1 VTGEHEP
8 LGRASGDTSL
18 LNYITGK
25 NLSVR
30 QRLMTLG
37 AAAILG
43 IGSMLAVGWY
53 QNAQLNLSLERAMT
67 VKYEVEKVNEMRL
80 ANANLVLAA
89 MDTIIDRGEGSI
101 QPERIE
107 IINAATAT
115 LAAGSATLKAIAAEA
130 GAADQV
136 STYDEDLN
144 TVTQAIKVDLKRM
157 VENGAPEADYAAV
170 DDAIDGAGERVGAT
184 LNNVSALGGNIVA
197 ERVAEATQRSA
208 EALRVQLILGSIAF
222 LTVVFLQFIHGN
234 SIANGIRAVA
244 RSMQRI
250 VDGDYNAT
258 IEGTERGDEI
268 GNMAK
273 SADVFRLAAIEKQ
286 DLEESTRSQRLQ
298 DEAERERRTSSAEAD
313 TRALKV
319 AVDALGEGLKNLSEG
334 DLSARITVSFP
345 PDLERLRHDF
355 NEVATNLKKVMQE
368 IASNSSSIHAN
379 SQQMRSAADD
389 LARRTEQQAASL
401 EQTSAALSEITQTV
415 KSSTERA
422 EEASHM
428 VDNAKDYAEKSG
440 AVVNDAMAAMN
451 RIEDATD
458 EIGKIINVIDEI
470 AFQTNLLALNAG
482 VEAARAGDAGKGFA
496 VVAQEVRALAG
507 RAAEAARDIKT
518 LVTRSSDEVRSGVDL
533 VTATGEALHRIGEDV
548 LRINEHVKAIVTS
561 AREQSVGLSEIN
573 SAVGQMDQVTQQNAA
588 MVEQT
593 NAASHT
599 LASDAENLSRL
610 VGQFKMNLGE
620 TAHARDPEQAAA
632 VAPARPSPARALIQ
646 KVAGTFNRTASASAS
661 GAAAKE
667 HWEEF

>member
-1 VTGEHEP
+1 M
-8 LGRASGDTSL
+8 

-37 AAAILG
+37 SAAVLG

-53 QNAQLNLSLERAMT
+53 QNAQLNLALERAIT
-67 VKYEVEKVNEMRL
+67 VKDEVEKVNEMRL

-101 QPERIE
+101 QPERIA
-107 IINAATAT
+107 IIDAAGA
-115 LAAGSATLKAIAAEA
+115 LLIEGSATLKAIATEA
-130 GAADQV
+130 GAAGEVSNYDQ
-136 STYDEDLN
+136 DLQI
-144 TVTQAIKVDLKRM
+144 VLQAIKVDLKRM
-157 VENGAPEADYAAV
+157 VETGAPEEDYAAI
-170 DDAIDGAGERVGAT
+170 DDAIDGAGERLGAT
-184 LNNVSALGGNIVA
+184 LNNVSALGGNIVE
-197 ERVAEATQRSA
+197 ERVAEATSRSA
-208 EALRVQLILGSIAF
+208 EALRVQLILGTLAF
-222 LTVVFLQFIHGN
+222 LTVLALQFIHGN
-234 SIANGIRAVA
+234 SIANGIRGVA

-250 VDGDYNAT
+250 VDGDYESRM
-258 IEGTERGDEI
+258 EGTERGDEI
-268 GNMAK
+268 GHMAK

-286 DLEESTRSQRLQ
+286 NLEESTRNQRLE
-298 DEAERERRTSSAEAD
+298 DEAERERRMSAAEAD
-313 TRALKV
+313 TRALKL
-319 AVDALGEGLKNLSEG
+319 AVDALGEGLKLLSEG
-334 DLSARITVSFP
+334 DLSANITVTFP

-355 NEVATNLKKVMQE
+355 NEVATNLKKVMTE

-401 EQTSAALSEITQTV
+401 EETSAALSEITQTV

-440 AVVNDAMAAMN
+440 EVVNDAMSAMN
-451 RIEDATD
+451 RIEDATG

-482 VEAARAGDAGKGFA
+482 EAGKGFA

-507 RAAEAARDIKT
+507 RAAEAARNIKT
-518 LVTRSSDEVRSGVDL
+518 LVTRSSEEVRSGVDL
-533 VTATGEALHRIGEDV
+533 VTATGQALHRIGEDV

-610 VGQFKMNLGE
+610 VGQFKMNLRE
-620 TAHARDPEQAAA
+620 TAHAHPPELA
-632 VAPARPSPARALIQ
+632 VAATPARPSPARALIN

>member
-1 VTGEHEP
+1 
-8 LGRASGDTSL
+8 
-18 LNYITGK
+18 
-25 NLSVR
+25 
-30 QRLMTLG
+30 MTLG
-37 AAAILG
+37 AAAVVG

-53 QNAQLNLSLERAMT
+53 QNAQLNLSLERAIA
-67 VKYEVEKVNEMRL
+67 VKDEVEKVNEMRL

-89 MDTIIDRGEGSI
+89 MDTIIDRGEGAI
-101 QPERIE
+101 QPERVE
-107 IINAATAT
+107 IINAAGEFLTE
-115 LAAGSATLKAIAAEA
+115 GSAILKAIATEA
-130 GAADQV
+130 GAAGEITSYDQ
-136 STYDEDLN
+136 DLQI
-144 TVTQAIKVDLKRM
+144 VLQAIKVDLKRM
-157 VENGAPEADYAAV
+157 VETGAPEEDYAAI
-170 DDAIDGAGERVGAT
+170 DDAIDGAGERLGDT
-184 LNNVSALGGNIVA
+184 LNNVSALGGNIVT

-208 EALRVQLILGSIAF
+208 EALQVQLLLGSIAF
-222 LTVVFLQFIHGN
+222 LTVIFLQFVHGN

-268 GNMAK
+268 GRMAK
-273 SADVFRLAAIEKQ
+273 SADIFRLAAIDKLN
-286 DLEESTRSQRLQ
+286 LEQSTRSQRLQ
-298 DEAERERRTSSAEAD
+298 DEAERERRMSLAEAD
-313 TRALKV
+313 TRALKL
-319 AVDALGEGLKNLSEG
+319 AVDALGEGLKHLSEG
-334 DLSARITVSFP
+334 DLSAEITVNFP

-355 NEVATNLKKVMQE
+355 NEVATTLKKVMQE

-401 EQTSAALSEITQTV
+401 EETSAALAEITQTV

-440 AVVNDAMAAMN
+440 GVVSDAMAAMN
-451 RIEDATD
+451 RIEDATG

-507 RAAEAARDIKT
+507 RAAEAARNIKT
-518 LVTRSSDEVRSGVDL
+518 LVTRSSEEVRSGVDL

-561 AREQSVGLSEIN
+561 AREQSIGLSEIN

-599 LASDAENLSRL
+599 LATDAENLARL

-620 TAHARDPEQAAA
+620 TAHGRAPEPAAA
-632 VAPARPSPARALIQ
+632 AAPARPSPARALIQ

>member
-1 VTGEHEP
+1 
-8 LGRASGDTSL
+8 
-18 LNYITGK
+18 
-25 NLSVR
+25 
-30 QRLMTLG
+30 MTLG
-37 AAAILG
+37 AAAVLG

-53 QNAQLNLSLERAMT
+53 QNAQLNLSLERAIA
-67 VKYEVEKVNEMRL
+67 VKDEVEKVNEMRL

-89 MDTIIDRGEGSI
+89 MDTIIDREEGSI
-101 QPERIE
+101 QPERLD
-107 IINAATAT
+107 IINAAAT
-115 LAAGSATLKAIAAEA
+115 ILTEGSATLKDIAAEA
-130 GAADQV
+130 GASSEVGNYNQ
-136 STYDEDLN
+136 DLQ
-144 TVTQAIKVDLKRM
+144 TVVQAIKVDLKRM
-157 VENGAPEADYAAV
+157 VETGAAEADYAAI
-170 DDAIDGAGERVGAT
+170 DDAIDGAGERVGTT
-184 LNNVSALGGNIVA
+184 LNNISALGGNVVA

-208 EALRVQLILGSIAF
+208 EALHVQLILGSIAF
-222 LTVVFLQFIHGN
+222 VTVLALQFIHGN

-250 VDGDYNAT
+250 VDGDYNAI

-268 GNMAK
+268 GRMAK

-298 DEAERERRTSSAEAD
+298 DEAERERRMSTAEAD
-313 TRALKV
+313 TRALKL
-319 AVDALGEGLKNLSEG
+319 AVEALGEGLKNLSEG
-334 DLSARITVSFP
+334 DLSAEITVTFP
-345 PDLERLRHDF
+345 ADLERLRHDF
-355 NEVATNLKKVMQE
+355 NDVSTRLKTVMTE
-368 IASNSSSIHAN
+368 IANNSSSIHAN

-401 EQTSAALSEITQTV
+401 EETSAALSEITQTV
-415 KSSTERA
+415 KTSTERA

-451 RIEDATD
+451 RIEDATG

-518 LVTRSSDEVRSGVDL
+518 LVTRSSEEVRSGVDL

-610 VGQFKMNLGE
+610 VGQFKMNLDQ
-620 TAHARDPEQAAA
+620 TAHAHVSEPAAA
-632 VAPARPSPARALIQ
+632 AAPARPSPARALIQ